1 MRLALTAVLLLVI
14 VSQPAIAAWQ
24 QDGPL
29 ARAAPS
35 SDLALYVGFYGPR
48 CRPRV
53 IVGKPLDPQTDART
67 LWVPVGE
74 LQISVDDRPISTG
87 EQAVGQPLPL
97 AGPAVDALRRGR
109 IATVLLAGERLAFD
123 LSGSARAIRAAEE
136 QCRHPK
142 PVGGWITIRD
152 EITEGWAQRTIARIR
167 DAKAVGLVLEST
179 GGLVYEAEKLGRW
192 VRAQGLDTAVRA
204 ECASACVN
212 AWAGGV
218 NRYIARGAK
227 IGLHRARAQYAGYE
241 DGQAD
246 VAAFATYLRS
256 MEIAAADAIAVR
268 AASTPSA
275 KMDWVDAE
283 EARSL
288 SLATAIG
295 EPPPVTERVAV
306 MSPPEIVM
314 GPVASAVPTPAGHG
328 AVWSLIGIG
337 TLVGVLGALGMAAR
351 RRKRHVPS

>member
-1 MRLALTAVLLLVI
+1 M
-14 VSQPAIAAWQ
+14 AAWR

-29 ARAAPS
+29 SRAGPS
-35 SDLALYVGFYGPR
+35 GDLALYIGFYGSH

-53 IVGKPLDPQTDART
+53 IVAEPMDAQLDPQTLR
-67 LWVPVGE
+67 VPVGE
-74 LQISVDDRPISTG
+74 LQISVDGQQIVTG
-87 EQAVGQPLPL
+87 KQAVDQPLML
-97 AGPAVDALRRGR
+97 AAPAVAALRRGR
-109 IATVLLAGERLAFD
+109 VAMVLVAGKRLAFD

-136 QCRHPK
+136 HCRHPK

-167 DAKAVGLVLEST
+167 DAKAVGVVLESS

-192 VRAQGLDTAVRA
+192 IRAQGLDTAVHA
-204 ECASACVN
+204 QCASACVN

-218 NRYIARGAK
+218 NRYISPGGK

-246 VAAFATYLRS
+246 VAAFAKYLRS
-256 MEIAAADAIAVR
+256 MEIAAANAIAVR

-283 EARSL
+283 EAQAL
-288 SLATAIG
+288 SLATVIG
-295 EPPPVTERVAV
+295 EPPSGAERVAA
-306 MSPPEIVM
+306 MSPPELVT
-314 GPVASAVPTPAGHG
+314 GPLASAVATPAGHG
-328 AVWSLIGIG
+328 AALSLIGIG
-337 TLVGVLGALGMAAR
+337 TLVGVLGALGMAAT
-351 RRKRHVPS
+351 RRKRRVPS